1 MPNRFAL
8 APRILSAACLLAAC
22 AAAQAAPADAAARER
37 YQQDRQTCMTG
48 NPVQGRETCLKEAGA
63 ALQAARSGQLTSQE
77 TAASGYERN
86 ALQRCEVF
94 KTPVDRDACMAR
106 VRSGTQDGSVA
117 GGGILM
123 EATTQVPV
131 PPQPGAGGMPAPRGD
146 GAMAPQ
152 GGMQPQTM
160 PAPNGRPHPHGKPH
174 PHPMPGAPMAPP
186 APMPQPMTQPAPQPM
201 PQR

>member
-22 AAAQAAPADAAARER
+22 AAAQAAPADAAGARER
-37 YQQDRQTCMTG
+37 YQQDRQACMTG

-63 ALQAARSGQLTSQE
+63 ALQAARSGQLDSQD
-77 TAASGYERN
+77 TAANGYANN

-94 KTPVDRDACMAR
+94 KTPVDRDACVAR

-131 PPQPGAGGMPAPRGD
+131 PPQPGAGAMPAPRGGPA
-146 GAMAPQ
+146 GAMPPQ
-152 GGMQPQTM
+152 
-160 PAPNGRPHPHGKPH
+160 GRPHPHGKPH
-174 PHPMPGAPMAPP
+174 PHPMPGAPKAPPP
-186 APMPQPMTQPAPQPM
+186 APMPQQ
-201 PQR
+201 